1 MKRRYTHFNFSGDT
15 STFFK
20 LKAHLHS
27 MINQCSVVDFL
38 PASWSRCTYNSD
50 TLRWAKRQL
59 RISSP
64 YNDGWQKR
72 AEPAKNETL
81 VIEKKQLS
89 LGKQAKHQ
97 IRLYF
102 SSVVSR
108 STNAAGGATAETP
121 VSSPPGGQTI
131 ALQPPPQPSSS
142 QRSIFAHR
150 SISLI
155 LLRAKAQ
162 CQPVA
167 SLYDAK
173 WWHLRQKLNS
183 QTLTLTKH

>member
-1 MKRRYTHFNFSGDT
+1 VKRRYTHFNFSGDT

-108 STNAAGGATAETP
+108 STNAAGGATADP
-121 VSSPPGGQTI
+121 VHREDRQSHSSRR
-131 ALQPPPQPSSS
+131 
-142 QRSIFAHR
+142 RSRQVAKDR
-150 SISLI
+150 YSLI
-155 LLRAKAQ
+155 GQ
-162 CQPVA
+162 
-167 SLYDAK
+167 Y
-173 WWHLRQKLNS
+173 H
-183 QTLTLTKH
+183 